1 MSDTTFPAYGSGLAT
16 AGGAGMIA
24 SRPVQWLV
32 MGGRS
37 LRIGRRNVEALIMSL
52 ILPVML
58 MLVFVYLF
66 GGAIDT
72 GTAYVTYVVPGVMLL
87 CVTFGSGMTAGSV
100 ANDMTGGIIDRLR
113 SLDVGGPAILA
124 GHVAASLARNM
135 FSSALVFGVAF
146 AIGFRP
152 HASAVQWLGVVGVL
166 ALTITAVSWLAAAL
180 GLLAS
185 SPDAASGYTFS
196 ITFLPYASSAFVPVD
211 TMPSWLRG
219 FAENQPVTPITES
232 LRGLLLDQPVGS
244 APWKA
249 AAWCVAIMAVSV
261 AVSALLFRNKTRG

>member
-1 MSDTTFPAYGSGLAT
+1 MSDIAT
-16 AGGAGMIA
+16 A
-24 SRPVQWLV
+24 PVQWLT

-37 LRIGRRNVEALIMSL
+37 LRLGRRNVEALIMSL
-52 ILPVML
+52 VLPVML
-58 MLVFVYLF
+58 MIVFVYLF

-87 CVTFGSGMTAGSV
+87 CVTFGSAMTAGSV

-124 GHVAASLARNM
+124 GHVAASIARNV

-152 HASAVQWLGVVGVL
+152 HASAAQWLAVAGILV
-166 ALTITAVSWLAAAL
+166 LTIAAVSWLSAAL

-185 SPDAASGYTFS
+185 SPEAASGYTFS
-196 ITFLPYASSAFVPVD
+196 ITFLPYASSAFVPID

-219 FAENQPVTPITES
+219 FAGNQPVTPITES

-249 AAWCVAIMAVSV
+249 VAWCLAIMVVSV
-261 AVSALLFRNKTRG
+261 AATALLFRAKTRG

>member
-1 MSDTTFPAYGSGLAT
+1 MSSLLASAPT
-16 AGGAGMIA
+16 
-24 SRPVQWLV
+24 QWLT

-37 LRIGRRNVEALIMSL
+37 LRLGRRNVEAIIMSL
-52 ILPVML
+52 VLPVML

-66 GGAIDT
+66 GGAIET
-72 GTAYVTYVVPGVMLL
+72 GTSYVTYVVPGVMLL

-124 GHVAASLARNM
+124 GHVAASIARNM

-152 HASAVQWLGVVGVL
+152 RASALQWLAAAGILVL
-166 ALTITAVSWLAAAL
+166 VIAAVSWFAAAL

-185 SPDAASGYTFS
+185 SPEAAAGYTFS
-196 ITFLPYASSAFVPVD
+196 ITFLPYASSAFVPTD
-211 TMPSWLRG
+211 TMPTWLRG
-219 FAENQPVTPITES
+219 FAANQPTTPITES

-249 AAWCVAIMAVSV
+249 IAWCLGIMAVSV
-261 AVSALLFRNKTRG
+261 AASALLFRAKTRG